1 MSSREPFYRVWARE
15 LSPANLT
22 PGTFVYGEQAA
33 YLRKLLPAAVEE
45 EEKAGRPLQ
54 LRPFFLF
61 DKDWPEILD
70 EAQSPDMFLL
80 TTRKILVVYFPE
92 AEEDDPQLADRSYR
106 QFLAPYER
114 EIERYFASPAA
125 GVFILTIYPG
135 RLKKGNKLLD
145 FFNKLKT
152 SSGQQVKLLEMKTPR
167 EPELA
172 AWVYEQLKKRGKK
185 TSPQAVSRLL
195 EAAGTDLLLLEQE
208 LEKLSL
214 YSGERQ
220 VVTEED
226 VLTVCAWQKTY
237 DRFAIE
243 EALESGSLEEALNIT
258 ARFLAEQ
265 PDVSEVISF
274 FAGLSRYVL
283 SLTQAKF
290 EVDRKKVPVKEVFK
304 KLKPQL
310 REDWSLFDRKLE
322 AFAACLR
329 AFSQKDLDNLVRE
342 LGQVDLK
349 LKSTD
354 LEAGILI
361 ETFLVRFF
369 QLRDKKIA

>member
-15 LSPANLT
+15 ISPANLT
-22 PGTFVYGEQAA
+22 PGTFIYGEQAA
-33 YLRKLLPAAVEE
+33 YLRKLLQATVEE

-61 DKDWPEILD
+61 DRDWAEILD

-106 QFLAPYER
+106 QLLAPYEQ

-125 GVFILTIYPG
+125 GVFILIIYPG

-145 FFNKLKT
+145 YFNKLKT
-152 SSGQQVKLLEMKTPR
+152 SSGQQLKLLEMKTPR
-167 EPELA
+167 EPELV

-243 EALESGSLEEALNIT
+243 EALESGSLEEALNVT

-265 PDVSEVISF
+265 PDVSEIIGF
-274 FAGLSRYVL
+274 FAGISRYVL
-283 SLTQAKF
+283 SLAQAKF
-290 EVDRKKVPVKEVFK
+290 EVEQKKVPVKEVFK

-310 REDWSLFDRKLE
+310 SEGWSLFDRKLE

-342 LGQVDLK
+342 LGRVDLK